1 MSGGVLGWV
10 FGLVLR
16 QHSTHRIPL
25 YLKAFQEIS
34 MLLGW
39 VLKKYRHTPCSL
51 KGKGSSEV
59 SRNHTPC
66 EITARFGRGY
76 VSLIR
81 RYT

>member
-1 MSGGVLGWV
+1 MLGGVFGWV
-10 FGLVLR
+10 LGLVLR
-16 QHSTHRIPL
+16 QHSTQRIPL

-51 KGKGSSEV
+51 KGIGLQEA

-81 RYT
+81 RDT